1 MTKNVNTAGTDLPS
15 LQTASPF
22 RMWVQNL
29 WMENCEE
36 RLVYQENPVT
46 IQQYWSTYKWWIK
59 REYRHKHL
67 QKAS

>member
-1 MTKNVNTAGTDLPS
+1 
-15 LQTASPF
+15 
-22 RMWVQNL
+22 
-29 WMENCEE
+29 MENSEE

-46 IQQYWSTYKWWIK
+46 IQQYWKTYKWWIK

>member
-1 MTKNVNTAGTDLPS
+1 MTKNVNTVGDDLQS

-22 RMWVQNL
+22 RIWVQNL
-29 WMENCEE
+29 WMENREE
-36 RLVYQENPVT
+36 RLVFGEDPVT
-46 IQQYWSTYKWWIK
+46 IQQYWKTYKWWIK